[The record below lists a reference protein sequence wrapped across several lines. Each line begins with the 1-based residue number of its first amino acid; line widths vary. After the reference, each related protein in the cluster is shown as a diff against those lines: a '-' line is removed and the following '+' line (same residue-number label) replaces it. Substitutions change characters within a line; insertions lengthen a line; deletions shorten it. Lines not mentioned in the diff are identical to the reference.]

1 MITRFLPALVAA
13 SLLALPAPT
22 LLAQARLG
30 PKGSESPPGAA
41 PKQPAER
48 LSAGTF
54 EGLKLRSIGPAFMSG
69 RIADI
74 AIDPTDPSTWYV
86 AVGSGGVWKTVN
98 AGTTWTPLFD
108 KEASYSIGCVTVD
121 PRNPHVIWVGTGE
134 NVGGRHV
141 GFGDG
146 VYRSRDGGASW
157 QNVGLKDSQHISKIL
172 VHPTKPDVV
181 WVAAQGPLWSKGGD
195 RGLFKTTDGGKT
207 WTKVLGAGEWTGV
220 TDVAIDP
227 RDPDVLYAATWQ
239 RHRTVAAYMGGG
251 PESGIHRST
260 DGGATWEKL
269 KKGLPEGPLGK
280 IGLAVSPQNPD
291 VLYAAIETNRRTGAV
306 YRSTDRGSS
315 WEKRS
320 EAVAGATGPH
330 YYQELYASPHAEGR
344 IYLVDVRMQVSDDGG
359 KSFRRVDEKDKHSDN
374 HSIAFRKDDPNYL
387 LVGTDG
393 GIYETFDLAK
403 TWRFV
408 ANLPVTQFYKVAVDD
423 ASPFYTV
430 YGGTQDN
437 STQGGPSRTD
447 SVNGITNGDWF
458 VTLFADGYQPATE
471 PGNPSIVYSEWQ
483 QGNLVRVDRTT
494 GERVYIQPQPEPGD
508 PPERF
513 NWDAP
518 ILVSPHSPARLYY
531 ASQRVWR
538 SDDRGDSWRA
548 VSGDLTRNQ
557 DRMTLPLMGRQ
568 WSWDSPWDMV
578 AMSTFNTI
586 TSLAESPKA
595 EGLLYAGTDDG
606 LIQVSEDGGK
616 SWRKVEVGSLPGVP
630 AAAFVNDLKADLH
643 DADTVYAALDD
654 HKSGNF
660 RPYLLMSTDRGRTW
674 RSIAGDLPDRHLVWR
689 VVQDHVK
696 PDLLFAGTEF
706 GIFFTIDGG
715 RRWMKLGGD
724 VPAIAFRD
732 LAIQRREN
740 DLVGGSFGRGL
751 FVLDDYSG
759 LREVTEEALSREAVL
774 FPTRRAWWYVE
785 REPFGEGGRASQGA
799 SYFAAPNPPF
809 GAVFTY
815 HLADDVRSR
824 EKARQEKE
832 KPLVE
837 AGKDTP
843 YPGWAE
849 VEAERREPKPA
860 TVLTV
865 RDVAGNAIRRIE
877 GPTGKGF
884 HRVAWDLRLPPTQ
897 AIGFRRPF
905 EEEDGE
911 GPRGVLAAP
920 GTYTVT
926 LSKQVGGKTTE
937 LAGPVSFEV
946 VRMRRGALPG
956 ADPKDTAAFLARLAE
971 AERATTGAT
980 QAVSQA
986 LKRVE
991 ALATALDRSRSGPDG
1006 LDAELQ
1012 AIRQELYSIEEALVG
1027 NRSRASVEDDGP
1039 HTITRRVQVAATG
1052 TRWSTYGPTPTLRR
1066 SLEIAEAE
1074 FAKVRARLDAVLEER
1089 LPAFEKRLE
1098 AAGAPWTPGRPV
1110 PPSP

>member
-1 MITRFLPALVAA
+1 MHVRFLAVFVAG
-13 SLLALPAPT
+13 SLLALHAPAA
-22 LLAQARLG
+22 AQGR
-30 PKGSESPPGAA
+30 SDPPGQKPTAA
-41 PKQPAER
+41 SPKKEEAGR
-48 LSAGTF
+48 LTGKAF
-54 EGLKLRSIGPAFMSG
+54 DGLKLRSIGPALMSG

-74 AIDPTDPSTWYV
+74 AIDPAHPSTWYV

-98 AGTTWTPLFD
+98 AGTSWTPLFD
-108 KEASYSIGCVTVD
+108 KEGSYSIGCVTID
-121 PRNPHVIWVGTGE
+121 PSNPHVIWVGTGE

-141 GFGDG
+141 GYGDG

-157 QNVGLKDSQHISKIL
+157 ENLGLRDSQHISKI
-172 VHPTKPDVV
+172 VAHPKDPGVV

-207 WTKVLGAGEWTGV
+207 WRKVLGAGEWTGV

-227 RDPDVLYAATWQ
+227 RNPDVLYAATWQ

-251 PESGIHRST
+251 PESGLYRST
-260 DGGATWEKL
+260 DGGETWEKL

-280 IGLAVSPQNPD
+280 IGVALSPQNPD

-320 EAVAGATGPH
+320 ETVSGATGPH

-344 IYLVDVRMQVSDDGG
+344 IYLVDVRLQVSDDGG
-359 KSFRRVDEKDKHSDN
+359 KTFRRVEEKDKHSDN
-374 HSIAFRKDDPNYL
+374 HAIAFRADDPDYL

-408 ANLPVTQFYKVAVDD
+408 ADLPVTQFYKIAVDD
-423 ASPFYTV
+423 AEPFYAV

-471 PGNPSIVYSEWQ
+471 PGNPDILYSEWQ

-508 PPERF
+508 PAERF

-518 ILVSPHSPARLYY
+518 ILVSPHSPKRLYY

-548 VSGDLTRNQ
+548 VSGDLTRDQ

-568 WSWDSPWDMV
+568 WSWDSPWDMI
-578 AMSTFNTI
+578 AMSSYDTI
-586 TSLAESPKA
+586 TSLAESPRA

-606 LIQVSEDGGK
+606 LIRVSEDGGK
-616 SWRKVEVGSLPGVP
+616 SWRKVEAGSLPGVP
-630 AAAFVNDLKADLH
+630 ARAFVNDLKADLH

-654 HKSGNF
+654 HKSGDF
-660 RPYLLMSTDRGRTW
+660 RPYLLKSTDRGRTW

-696 PDLLFAGTEF
+696 PGLLFAGTEF
-706 GIFFTIDGG
+706 GIFFTVDGG
-715 RRWMKLGGD
+715 RRWVKLGGD
-724 VPAIAFRD
+724 VPTIAFRD
-732 LAIQRREN
+732 LAVQRREN
-740 DLVGGSFGRGL
+740 DLVGGSFGRGI
-751 FVLDDYSG
+751 FVLDDYSP
-759 LREVTEEALSREAVL
+759 LREVTEEALAKEAVL

-785 REPFGEGGRASQGA
+785 REPFGEEGKASQGA
-799 SYFAAPNPPF
+799 AYFTAPNPPF

-815 HLADDVRSR
+815 HLAEEVRSR
-824 EKARQEKE
+824 EKRRQEAE

-849 VEAERREPKPA
+849 VEAERREKKPVV
-860 TVLTV
+860 VLTV
-865 RDVAGNAIRRIE
+865 RDAAGSVVRRIE
-877 GPTGKGF
+877 GSAEKGF
-884 HRVAWDLRLPPTQ
+884 HRVAWDLRLPPPQ
-897 AIGFRRPF
+897 AIGTPSRPG
-905 EEEDGE
+905 EEDGRA
-911 GPRGVLAAP
+911 PRGVLAAP

-926 LSKQVGGKTTE
+926 LAKRVDGKTTD
-937 LAGPVSFEV
+937 LAGPVRFEV
-946 VRMRRGALPG
+946 ARMRKGALPG
-956 ADPKDTAAFLARLAE
+956 TDPQETAAFLARVAE
-971 AERATTGAT
+971 ASRAATGAT
-980 QAVSQA
+980 QAVGQA

-991 ALATALDRSRSGPDG
+991 ALDTALERSRSGPDG
-1006 LDAELQ
+1006 LDSELH

-1027 NRSRASVEDDGP
+1027 NRARATVEDDGP
-1039 HTITRRVQVAATG
+1039 HTITRRLRVAQIG
-1052 TRWSTYGPTPTLRR
+1052 TALSTYGPTPTHRR

-1074 FAKVRARLDAVLEER
+1074 FAKVRERLNAVLEQR

-1098 AAGAPWTPGRPV
+1098 EAGAPWTPGRPV
-1110 PPSP
+1110 PPMP